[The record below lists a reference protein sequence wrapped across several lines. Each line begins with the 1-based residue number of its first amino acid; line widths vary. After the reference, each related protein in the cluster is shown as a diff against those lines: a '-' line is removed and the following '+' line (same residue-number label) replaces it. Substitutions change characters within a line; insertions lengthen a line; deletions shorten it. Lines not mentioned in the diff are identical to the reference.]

1 MTLGEL
7 RSLHERRGG
16 RGRWR
21 VRLYDYA
28 ANRWYEAGEALS
40 REGLYELGTITDPY
54 GRTVRVRIVPEGRG
68 AISVDAGSAGGPGVW
83 RAMGVRMPAPALAAL
98 GTALAGREGPVPLAE
113 ADAALAGMERE
124 GGEHSVGA
132 RAGRAALRPLL
143 ERAPTTPSGP
153 REGRQGRRGR
163 QGRQGRQ
170 GRRGRRGS
178 GGVGP

>member
-7 RSLHERRGG
+7 RALHERRGG

-28 ANRWYEAGEALS
+28 ANLWCEAGEAFS

-54 GRTVRVRIVPEGRG
+54 GGTVRVRIVPEGRG

-98 GTALAGREGPVPLAE
+98 GAALAGREGPVPLAE
-113 ADAALAGMERE
+113 ADAALSSVEAE
-124 GGEHSVGA
+124 GGEHSAGA

-143 ERAPTTPSGP
+143 ERPPRTTPGP
-153 REGRQGRRGR
+153 RQGRS
-163 QGRQGRQ
+163 
-170 GRRGRRGS
+170 GRRRG
-178 GGVGP
+178 GEGVGR